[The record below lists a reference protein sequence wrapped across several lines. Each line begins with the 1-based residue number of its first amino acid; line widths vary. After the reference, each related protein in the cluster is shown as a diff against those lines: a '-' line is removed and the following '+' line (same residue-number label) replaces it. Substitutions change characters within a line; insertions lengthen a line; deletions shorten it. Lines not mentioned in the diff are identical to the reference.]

1 MESVGHVSAGGLA
14 RAKESPVCTESGEVG
29 NSSVLPLGVLD
40 EVVDQEE
47 SHHAWRIL
55 GVVMHQTQPGGEAS
69 EVMHQHEISE
79 QPSSDSVI
87 RQMIGDRQRAEGGVP
102 LHPRPV
108 AGPEQEPLRRFV
120 EGVQPQRI
128 AGHGVPI
135 RVESEEVGTKP
146 REVGSEGGQLIGLG
160 KRRLRDGQRG
170 DGDLERNV
178 AVELTRRLDHQP
190 EATGSAVRVAV
201 DPDSPPAVSRVLS
214 PMKSQS

>member
-87 RQMIGDRQRAEGGVP
+87 RQMIGDRQC
-102 LHPRPV
+102 PRGASHFILVRSPDQNRNRC
-108 AGPEQEPLRRFV
+108 AASSKASSPSGSPDMECRY
-120 EGVQPQRI
+120 
-128 AGHGVPI
+128 A
-135 RVESEEVGTKP
+135 SNP
-146 REVGSEGGQLIGLG
+146 R
-160 KRRLRDGQRG
+160 K
-170 DGDLERNV
+170 
-178 AVELTRRLDHQP
+178 
-190 EATGSAVRVAV
+190 
-201 DPDSPPAVSRVLS
+201 
-214 PMKSQS
+214 